1 MKWTIEFSDDS
12 LKFLKKNNVSE
23 DYVVA
28 KIKLALRKLRGENV
42 NINIKKLKGK
52 WLGFY
57 RIKAGKLR
65 IIAEFRFNNN
75 IVYIDRIDWR
85 GNVYK

>member
-12 LKFLKKNNVSE
+12 LKFLKKNNIKE
-23 DYVVA
+23 DYIVA
-28 KIKLALRKLRGENV
+28 KIKLALRKLRGENI
-42 NINIKKLKGK
+42 NINIKKLRGE
-52 WLGFY
+52 WSGFY

-65 IIAEFRFNNN
+65 IIAEFQFHNN
-75 IVYIDRIDWR
+75 IVYVERMDWR

>member
-12 LKFLKKNNVSE
+12 LKFLKKNNVNE

-42 NINIKKLKGK
+42 NINIKKLKGE

-65 IIAEFRFNNN
+65 IIVEFRFNKN
-75 IVYIDRIDWR
+75 IVYIERIDWR